1 MAASLTT
8 PTTMAKS
15 TTKQLNAQQLQ
26 IVRLDGL
33 QFKAPLGLASVKGW
47 GLYIEGKG
55 YLKFKSD
62 TKSYVPYAPC
72 GGRKA
77 LESILAAGGLL
88 NYDNIEFINPVK

>member
-1 MAASLTT
+1 MAAN
-8 PTTMAKS
+8 
-15 TTKQLNAQQLQ
+15 TTKQLNAQLQ

-33 QFKAPLGLASVKGW
+33 RFKAPLGTTSINGW

-55 YLKFKSD
+55 YLKFKCD
-62 TKSYVPYAPC
+62 NGHVPYTPC

-88 NYDNIEFINPVK
+88 NYNGIEFINPIN

>member
-1 MAASLTT
+1 M
-8 PTTMAKS
+8 
-15 TTKQLNAQQLQ
+15 TKQLNARLQ

-33 QFKAPLGLASVKGW
+33 QFKAPLGVADARGW
-47 GLYIEGKG
+47 GLYIEGMG
-55 YLKFKSD
+55 YLKFRSDSKSF
-62 TKSYVPYAPC
+62 VPYAPC

>member
-1 MAASLTT
+1 
-8 PTTMAKS
+8 MAKD
-15 TTKQLNAQQLQ
+15 TTKQLNARLQ

-47 GLYIEGKG
+47 GLYIEGMG

-62 TKSYVPYAPC
+62 TNSYVPYAPC
-72 GGRKA
+72 GGRNA
-77 LESILAAGGLL
+77 LECILAAGGLI

>member
-1 MAASLTT
+1 
-8 PTTMAKS
+8 MAKD
-15 TTKQLNAQQLQ
+15 TTKQLNSQLQ

-33 QFKAPLGLASVKGW
+33 QFKAPIGVANARGW

-62 TKSYVPYAPC
+62 ENSFVPYAPC

-88 NYDNIEFINPVK
+88 NYNNIEFINPINK

>member
-1 MAASLTT
+1 MI
-8 PTTMAKS
+8 MAKE
-15 TTKQLNAQQLQ
+15 TTKQLNAQLQ

>member
-15 TTKQLNAQQLQ
+15 TTKQLNAQLL

>member
-1 MAASLTT
+1 MAASPTT

-15 TTKQLNAQQLQ
+15 TTKQLNARLQ

-47 GLYIEGKG
+47 GLYIEGMG
-55 YLKFKSD
+55 YLKFRSDSKSF
-62 TKSYVPYAPC
+62 VPYAPC

>member
-1 MAASLTT
+1 
-8 PTTMAKS
+8 MAKE
-15 TTKQLNAQQLQ
+15 TTKQLNAQLQ

-33 QFKAPLGLASVKGW
+33 QFKAPIGVASTRGW

-62 TKSYVPYAPC
+62 PAFVPYAPC

-77 LESILAAGGLL
+77 LESILEAGGLL
-88 NYDNIEFINPVK
+88 NYNSMEFINPIKH

>member
-1 MAASLTT
+1 MERD
-8 PTTMAKS
+8 K
-15 TTKQLNAQQLQ
+15 TTKQLNAKLQ

-33 QFKAPLGLASVKGW
+33 KFKAPLGTASTRGW

-55 YLKFKSD
+55 YLKFKHD
-62 TKSYVPYAPC
+62 NDYVPYAPC

-88 NYDNIEFINPVK
+88 NYDCIEFINPIK